1 MSAPSIQLYDG
12 TECLEV
18 EAFLVERIYEFNAR
32 ATGFHDGKLLGGAI
46 RDGSGQVIAAFNG
59 HTWGH
64 CCVIAHLWVHESHRG
79 RGFGRELLHAAETE
93 AARRGCEQVV
103 LSTHTFQAPSFY
115 ARLGH
120 EPRAVVPGH
129 PTGYAN
135 ITLVKRIGA
144 QEGA

>member
-1 MSAPSIQLYDG
+1 MSVPSVQFYDE

-32 ATGFHDGKLLGGAI
+32 ATGFYDGRLLGGAI
-46 RDGSGQVIAAFNG
+46 RDESGQLIAAFNG
-59 HTWGH
+59 HTWGN

-79 RGFGRELLHAAETE
+79 RGFGRALLQAAETE
-93 AARRGCEQVV
+93 AVRRGCEQIV
-103 LSTHTFQAPSFY
+103 LSTHTFQAPAFY
-115 ARLGH
+115 ERLGY

-129 PTGYAN
+129 PKGYAN